1 MDIISLAY
9 YGLICGLLG
18 FSAPVVKKPMLRL
31 ILGVFV
37 GLIGAALLPY
47 IRGASGYP

>member
-1 MDIISLAY
+1 MDIITLAY

-31 ILGVFV
+31 VLGVV
-37 GLIGAALLPY
+37 TGLIGAAMLPY
-47 IRGASGYP
+47 VRGML